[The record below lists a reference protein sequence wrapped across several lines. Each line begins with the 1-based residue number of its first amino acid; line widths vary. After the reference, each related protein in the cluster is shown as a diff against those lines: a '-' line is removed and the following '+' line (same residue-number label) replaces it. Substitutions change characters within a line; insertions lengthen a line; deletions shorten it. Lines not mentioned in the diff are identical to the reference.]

1 MADISIIARRLKNGN
16 VEYGWGGAG
25 AVMVDIIVQ

>member
-1 MADISIIARRLKNGN
+1 MADISIIARRLKNGMWN
-16 VEYGWGGAG
+16 MAG